1 MEILIKAAQFILS
14 LSILVLV
21 HELGHF
27 VFARINRVRVDKF
40 YLFFD
45 PWFSLFKYKP
55 KNSDTEYGIGWLPLG
70 GYCKMSGMIDES
82 MDKEQLAQPP
92 QPWEFRSKP
101 PTARLAI
108 LFGGVLFNFL
118 LAPFIFSMI
127 LYKWGDA
134 YLPLKNMQM
143 GMKFSDTF
151 KEAGFQ
157 DGDILIAADG
167 RELVHLDDGK
177 NRRAL
182 LEADTVTVLRDG
194 ASLDISLP
202 AGMTRRFIADR
213 QGFPSPRFPMIVHT
227 MASPGSPA
235 ALAGLK
241 PGDRIIS
248 IDGTPTP
255 AYDNVTGLLLGGE
268 KNRAVLIGILRDGV
282 EQSVSLTLDENRRM
296 GVYVVPISELY
307 QTVSVSYGFLSS
319 FPAGIKLGIN
329 TLTNYVSSM
338 KYVFTKEGAT
348 SLGGFITIAN
358 LFPSMWDWRSF
369 WMMTAF
375 LSIILAFMNV
385 LPIPALDGG
394 HLLFTLIEIIT
405 RRKPSDKFLGY
416 AQITGMALLL
426 ALLLFAN
433 GNDIFRLLT
442 SK

>member
-1 MEILIKAAQFILS
+1 MEILIKATQFILS
-14 LSILVLV
+14 LSILILI
-21 HELGHF
+21 HEFGHF
-27 VFARINRVRVDKF
+27 IFARLYRVRVDKF

-82 MDKEQLAQPP
+82 MDTEQLEQTP

-101 PTARLAI
+101 PAARLAI

-118 LAPFIFSMI
+118 LAHFIFSMM

-134 YLPLKNMQM
+134 YIPLKDMQM
-143 GMKFSDTF
+143 GMKYSDTF
-151 KEAGFQ
+151 KEIGFE
-157 DGDILIAADG
+157 DGDILLAANG
-167 RELVHLDDGK
+167 RELKRLNSEGV
-177 NRRAL
+177 RAM
-182 LEADTVTVLRDG
+182 LEAGTVKVLRG
-194 ASLDISLP
+194 GYSVDIP
-202 AGMTRRFIADR
+202 IPKDMTQRVIAGK
-213 QGFPSPRFPMIVHT
+213 QGMPDARFPMIIHEL
-227 MASPGSPA
+227 ASSGSPA
-235 ALAGLK
+235 ALAGIK

-268 KNRAVLIGILRDGV
+268 ANRTVSIGILRDGV

-307 QTVSVSYGFLSS
+307 PTVSISYGFFSS
-319 FPAGIKLGIN
+319 FPAGVMLGVN
-329 TLTNYVSSM
+329 TLTGYVSDM
-338 KYVFTKEGAT
+338 KYVFTKEGA
-348 SLGGFITIAN
+348 SSIGGFIAIAN
-358 LFPSMWDWRSF
+358 LFPPMWDWRSF

-375 LSIILAFMNV
+375 ISIILAFMNV

-394 HLLFTLIEIIT
+394 HLLFTLYELVT
-405 RRKPSDKFLGY
+405 RRKPSEKFLMY
-416 AQITGMALLL
+416 AQIVGMALLL
-426 ALLLFAN
+426 ALLLYAN
-433 GNDIFRLLT
+433 GNDVFRLFS